1 MSQSHDE
8 SKRKFVKAV
17 GYVAPAILT
26 LKAVPAF
33 AAAGSGR
40 GNQHHHHHHPRLR
53 GNNGIGNGKDP
64 QPPSRPFTPPRTR
77 PND

>member
-40 GNQHHHHHHPRLR
+40 GNNRPRR
-53 GNNGIGNGKDP
+53 RHGNNGIGNGLDP
-64 QPPSRPFTPPRTR
+64 QPPSRRFTPPHTR
-77 PND
+77 PNDD

>member
-33 AAAGSGR
+33 AAAGSSR
-40 GNQHHHHHHPRLR
+40 GNHHHHHPRPR
-53 GNNGIGNGKDP
+53 GNNGIGNGIDP

-77 PND
+77 PNDD

>member
-40 GNQHHHHHHPRLR
+40 DNHHHHHSRPR

-77 PND
+77 PNDD

>member
-40 GNQHHHHHHPRLR
+40 K
-53 GNNGIGNGKDP
+53 GNNGIGNGTDP
-64 QPPSRPFTPPRTR
+64 QPPSPLFTPPHTR

>member
-8 SKRKFVKAV
+8 SKRKFVKTV

-33 AAAGSGR
+33 AATGSVRR
-40 GNQHHHHHHPRLR
+40 GND
-53 GNNGIGNGKDP
+53 GVGNGLDP
-64 QPPSRPFTPPRTR
+64 QPPSPSFTPPQSN
-77 PND
+77 PNDGPGTYPGAPGRR